1 MIGYYDAWAF
11 SSAATLLGKAIDKSG
26 KAGTFIL
33 AGAVVIGGILLYKKI
48 DVVNERLNDYFG
60 REK

>member
-11 SSAATLLGKAIDKSG
+11 SSAAKLLGKAIDKSG